1 MFGLKRRTSPWLG
14 VAAAVAVAMPAAAQT
29 TIGASGGDTIQSWG
43 KDNTQTYGQTIT
55 TPTDNILNS
64 FSFWLGPTS
73 TNYTSPTNPSL
84 NFQAYVYQW
93 DASLG
98 HAVGPSLYTS
108 GVMTYNATPS
118 SPFAEYAFNTG
129 GLSLTSG
136 DMYTLFLSTSG
147 LTGTGRIQWEAA
159 TGDEY
164 AGGNFVFL
172 NNGED
177 QSQWTSS
184 EWASGMVSDLHFS
197 ASFGNANN
205 VVPEP
210 RTWILLASGLVG
222 LLFGPLRSRLG

>member
-1 MFGLKRRTSPWLG
+1 MKVSHRRTSPLL
-14 VAAAVAVAMPAAAQT
+14 AMLAAVAVAMPAAAQT
-29 TIGASGGDTIQSWG
+29 TIGAGGGDLVQSWG

-73 TNYTSPTNPSL
+73 TNYPVPADPSL
-84 NFQAYVYQW
+84 MFQAYVYQW

-98 HAVGPSLYTS
+98 HAIGPALYSS
-108 GVMTYNATPS
+108 GVMTYNATPT
-118 SPFAEYAFNTG
+118 SPFTEYAFNTG
-129 GLSLTSG
+129 GLTLTSG

-159 TGDEY
+159 TSNEY
-164 AGGNFVFL
+164 AGGSFMYL

-177 QSQWTSS
+177 QSQWTSTA
-184 EWASGMVSDLHFS
+184 WAVGVVDDLHFN

-210 RTWILLASGLVG
+210 RTWLLLASGLVG
-222 LLFGPLRSRLG
+222 LLFGPLRSKLV